1 MQKAAIARYLGIT
14 RQAVHAKV
22 KDGMPTDSIK
32 AVEAWIKTRPK
43 TNPDKP
49 KLDRP
54 PAPEDEVENV
64 DGEGWRG
71 MSTVERLEKHREQ
84 LESKLD
90 FCSKEAKRWK
100 DTDPELSRKWLTLA
114 SQLSARAPA
123 LELKL
128 MEAMEKAHEIITTHD
143 AQRTFTGYLMI
154 IRGELERL
162 AGSLAA
168 KVNPSDPDHARE
180 QIEAA
185 LTGIFKRLN
194 IPPSVL
200 P

>member
-1 MQKAAIARYLGIT
+1 MTKAAIARYLGIT
-14 RQAVHAKV
+14 RQSVHSKV
-22 KDGMPTDSIK
+22 KDGMPTDSIE
-32 AVEAWIKTRPK
+32 AVESWIKTRPK
-43 TNPDKP
+43 SIGEKPPRKPPTNIE
-49 KLDRP
+49 
-54 PAPEDEVENV
+54 AEVEKV

-90 FCSKEAKRWK
+90 FCTKEATRWK

-128 MEAMEKAHEIITTHD
+128 MDAMEKARQIITTQD

-154 IRGELERL
+154 VRGELERL

-168 KVNPSDPDHARE
+168 KVNPSDPEHARE

-194 IPPSVL
+194 APPSVL

>member
-22 KDGMPTDSIK
+22 KDGMPTDSIE
-32 AVEAWIKTRPK
+32 AVEAWIKSRPK
-43 TNPDKP
+43 AKADKP
-49 KLDRP
+49 KPERP

-90 FCSKEAKRWK
+90 FCTKEATRWK
-100 DTDPELSRKWLTLA
+100 NTDPELSRKWLTLA

-128 MEAMEKAHEIITTHD
+128 MEAMEKAKVVITTAD
-143 AQRTFTGYLMI
+143 AQATFTGFLLI
-154 IRGELERL
+154 VRGELERL

-168 KVNPSDPDHARE
+168 KVNPSDPEHARD
-180 QIEAA
+180 QIDSA
-185 LTGIFKRLN
+185 LAGIFKRLN
-194 IPPSVL
+194 SHPSVL

>member
-1 MQKAAIARYLGIT
+1 MTKAAIARYLGIT
-14 RQAVHAKV
+14 RQSVHSKV
-22 KDGMPTDSIK
+22 KDGMPTDSVEL
-32 AVEAWIKTRPK
+32 VEAWIKTRPK
-43 TNPDKP
+43 STGEKP
-49 KLDRP
+49 PRKP
-54 PAPEDEVENV
+54 PANIEAEVEQV
-64 DGEGWRG
+64 DGDGWRG
-71 MSTVERLEKHREQ
+71 MTTVERLEKHREQ

-90 FCSKEAKRWK
+90 FCSVEAKRWK

-128 MEAMEKAHEIITTHD
+128 MEAMEKAHQIITTQD
-143 AQRTFTGYLMI
+143 AQRTFTGYLI
-154 IRGELERL
+154 IVRGELERL

-168 KVNPSDPDHARE
+168 KVNPSDPEHARE

-194 IPPSVL
+194 APPSVL

>member
-1 MQKAAIARYLGIT
+1 MTKAAIARYLGIT
-14 RQAVHAKV
+14 RQSVHAKC
-22 KDGMPTDSIK
+22 KDGMPTDSIE

-43 TNPDKP
+43 STGEKP
-49 KLDRP
+49 PRKP
-54 PAPEDEVENV
+54 PADIEAEVEQV

-71 MSTVERLEKHREQ
+71 ITTAERLARHREQ

-168 KVNPSDPDHARE
+168 KVNPSDPEHARE

-194 IPPSVL
+194 MPPSVL